1 MIYNWLDEL
10 SDLIAGTTTPDV
22 AERMGEA
29 DAADVLAHRIAWDH
43 YEHEQ
48 DAIEAMPFFVVCE
61 TEADWRRVS
70 FLDLELSGMLEVTYF
85 ESATQHLDLD
95 CLNARHQASKRT
107 YLQFIEGVME
117 SIAQRQERSPSLISI
132 SSISLSGLPY
142 RTPIEKRD
150 TDRPQADY
158 WQSTW
163 LVRVGGGE

>member
-10 SDLIAGTTTPDV
+10 SDLIAETTTPNV
-22 AERMGEA
+22 PERMGEA
-29 DAADVLAHRIAWDH
+29 NAADVLAHRIAWDH
-43 YEHEQ
+43 YEHES

-61 TEADWRRVS
+61 TEADWNSVAYQ
-70 FLDLELSGMLEVTYF
+70 DLEMSGALEVTYF

-107 YLQFIEGVME
+107 YLEFIECVLQ
-117 SIAQRQERSPSLISI
+117 SIAQRQQRSPSLLPI

-150 TDRPQADY
+150 PDRPQADY